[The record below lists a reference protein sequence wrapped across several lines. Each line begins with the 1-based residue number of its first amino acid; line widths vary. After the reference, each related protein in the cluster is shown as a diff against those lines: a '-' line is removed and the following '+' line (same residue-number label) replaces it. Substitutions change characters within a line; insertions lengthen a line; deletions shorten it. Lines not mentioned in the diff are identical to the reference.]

1 MTELLIA
8 VNTLLGPAA
17 LGAQGG
23 AEALKGRLAG
33 LEKLAALCKETEVGE
48 ETSSDDKVVVATRRR
63 WPRSR
68 RRS

>member
-17 LGAQGG
+17 LGAQDG

-33 LEKLAALCKETEVGE
+33 LEKLAALCKETEW
-48 ETSSDDKVVVATRRR
+48 ARRR
-63 WPRSR
+63 AAMTRSP
-68 RRS
+68 